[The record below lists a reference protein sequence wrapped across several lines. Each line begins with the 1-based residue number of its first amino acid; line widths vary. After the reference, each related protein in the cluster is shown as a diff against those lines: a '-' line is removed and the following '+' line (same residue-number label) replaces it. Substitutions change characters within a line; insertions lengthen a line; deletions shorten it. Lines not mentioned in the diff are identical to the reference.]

1 KSDIKLNGVKIV
13 GKFSEKKYGKINL
26 ITYVA
31 YNFGFKFEEQE
42 TLGESVAESARSE
55 ISSSPTTLTGKTIKP
70 LARSA
75 YNIFVKSKPSGA
87 TVTISGR
94 KLGVTPLK
102 TYIEPGMYSLAVAK
116 EGYNTHMDVIETT
129 SAEVTQLNLTLQ
141 QIAGKQVAGFKPRKN
156 RTLLIAGVAIL
167 GGGAAYLLLNGDS
180 EPKTGSMS
188 IVIKV
193 P

>member
-1 KSDIKLNGVKIV
+1 
-13 GKFSEKKYGKINL
+13 
-26 ITYVA
+26 
-31 YNFGFKFEEQE
+31 
-42 TLGESVAESARSE
+42 
-55 ISSSPTTLTGKTIKP
+55 
-70 LARSA
+70 
-75 YNIFVKSKPSGA
+75 
-87 TVTISGR
+87 
-94 KLGVTPLK
+94 
-102 TYIEPGMYSLAVAK
+102 MYSLAVAK

-141 QIAGKQVAGFKPRKN
+141 QIAGKQVAGLKPRKN